1 MSDIA
6 IKAEGLSKLYRL
18 AELRR
23 EHKLRNVLGDIAR
36 APNAANFYGCAIIGP
51 RRNKVHQVHEVHPA
65 LFLRRGLLTSCWIG
79 FARLAEVA
87 RASSISFD
95 MNLDLMHTL

>member
-51 RRNKVHQVHEVHPA
+51 RRNKVQARPSHQLLDRVCSPC
-65 LFLRRGLLTSCWIG
+65 RGCKS
-79 FARLAEVA
+79 
-87 RASSISFD
+87 
-95 MNLDLMHTL
+95 